1 MRVAPPDLPG
11 AQTTDSPIDRALA
24 LLLANETEA
33 ALRWAAATVERDPSM
48 PSALVIT
55 CRLLEQMGRPEAAVE
70 GFELAVRRAI
80 DGANLPLAVAAIGDL
95 RALGR
100 RRRQATSTT
109 WRAPSAWAPTASTE
123 TEAPPPP
130 LPNFEGFQPLSS
142 FLTGPALTSK
152 ATQIIHAAKRDY
164 DEVAGSEI
172 LLTAPLP
179 LFSAMPKDALR
190 DLVGAFEMIT
200 VPAGHAVIAEG
211 EEGAEAY
218 IVARGELEVLR
229 RDGEEDG
236 KPPIMLARLVSGAL
250 FGEMAL
256 LSRAPRAASVVATR
270 PSILLV
276 AKREALEDVA
286 EGRPEVGVE
295 LAAHCRRRMV
305 ANLGRT
311 SPVLVAVPPQERT
324 MLVERFE
331 TRIFEKGEKL
341 VDAGAGRGGA
351 APRRV
356 GPGRRRGARRRRVG
370 RPRDALAGRDGRR
383 GRARP
388 APQGER
394 GRHRG
399 APDGDAVSPARG
411 VHLAHPG
418 PPGRP
423 PRPLHDG
430 RSAGRRDRASRSTT
444 RRPRWRTTTC
454 SCDFRLRDAGGD
466 HGGRVRARA
475 RARVRARCAGDRP
488 RPAFTAQEARQA
500 RRLAL
505 VIAIVVG
512 FFVLELGG
520 AILADSV
527 VLQADALHLLMDVLA
542 LGVSLFAMRL
552 AVRRPTPRFTYG
564 LRRAEPVAAIFSAVL
579 VLSTTVVHRDRG
591 DRRAARA
598 RGAPGRDHAGGRD
611 DGAARQRPERLAA
624 ARRDRPS
631 PRAPRRPGQPGGA
644 RSGTRPRPRPP

>member
-11 AQTTDSPIDRALA
+11 AQNTDSPIDRALA

-33 ALRWAAATVERDPSM
+33 ALRWAAAAVERAPSM

-95 RALGR
+95 RALGVDVSDDLDALAGAFCQGSDR
-100 RRRQATSTT
+100 L
-109 WRAPSAWAPTASTE
+109 TE

-152 ATQIIHAAKRDY
+152 ATQIVHTAKREY
-164 DEVAGSEI
+164 DDATGSEI

-179 LFSAMPKDALR
+179 LFSAMPKEALR

-200 VPAGHAVIAEG
+200 VPAGHCVIQEG
-211 EEGAEAY
+211 EEGSEAY

-229 RDGEEDG
+229 SGGSEEED

-276 AKREALEDVA
+276 AKREALEAVA
-286 EGRPEVGVE
+286 EGRPEVAVE

-331 TRIFEKGEKL
+331 TRIYEKGEKL
-341 VDAGAGRGGA
+341 VTQGHEAAGLHLVASGQVAVVAHDGEESVMLSSLSPGETVGEVALVLRRKA
-351 APRRV
+351 NADVIAVHPTVTLFLPREEF
-356 GPGRRRGARRRRVG
+356 
-370 RPRDALAGRDGRR
+370 L
-383 GRARP
+383 
-388 APQGER
+388 
-394 GRHRG
+394 
-399 APDGDAVSPARG
+399 SL
-411 VHLAHPG
+411 VHDHPG
-418 PPGRP
+418 V
-423 PRPLHDG
+423 LHG
-430 RSAGRRDRASRSTT
+430 LYMT
-444 RRPRWRTTTC
+444 
-454 SCDFRLRDAGGD
+454 
-466 HGGRVRARA
+466 
-475 RARVRARCAGDRP
+475 
-488 RPAFTAQEARQA
+488 
-500 RRLAL
+500 
-505 VIAIVVG
+505 
-512 FFVLELGG
+512 
-520 AILADSV
+520 
-527 VLQADALHLLMDVLA
+527 
-542 LGVSLFAMRL
+542 
-552 AVRRPTPRFTYG
+552 AVRRDDET
-564 LRRAEPVAAIFSAVL
+564 AVALDNAPAAVADDY
-579 VLSTTVVHRDRG
+579 VL
-591 DRRAARA
+591 
-598 RGAPGRDHAGGRD
+598 
-611 DGAARQRPERLAA
+611 L
-624 ARRDRPS
+624 
-631 PRAPRRPGQPGGA
+631 
-644 RSGTRPRPRPP
+644 

>member
-33 ALRWAAATVERDPSM
+33 ALRWAAATVERAPAT

-70 GFELAVRRAI
+70 GFELSVRRAI

-95 RALGR
+95 RALGVDVR
-100 RRRQATSTT
+100 SHLDAL
-109 WRAPSAWAPTASTE
+109 ASAFCLGSDRLTE

-164 DEVAGSEI
+164 DEAAGSEI

-179 LFSAMPKDALR
+179 LFSAMPKEALR

-200 VPAGHAVIAEG
+200 VPAGHCVIEEG
-211 EEGAEAY
+211 EEGSEAY

-229 RDGEEDG
+229 RSSDDDG

-276 AKREALEDVA
+276 AKREALEAVA
-286 EGRPEVGVE
+286 EGRPEVAVE

-331 TRIFEKGEKL
+331 TRIYEKGEKL
-341 VDAGAGRGGA
+341 VT
-351 APRRV
+351 
-356 GPGRRRGARRRRVG
+356 
-370 RPRDALAGRDGRR
+370 
-383 GRARP
+383 
-388 APQGER
+388 QG
-394 GRHRG
+394 
-399 APDGDAVSPARG
+399 
-411 VHLAHPG
+411 
-418 PPGRP
+418 
-423 PRPLHDG
+423 
-430 RSAGRRDRASRSTT
+430 
-444 RRPRWRTTTC
+444 
-454 SCDFRLRDAGGD
+454 
-466 HGGRVRARA
+466 
-475 RARVRARCAGDRP
+475 
-488 RPAFTAQEARQA
+488 QEATG
-500 RRLAL
+500 LHL
-505 VIAIVVG
+505 VASGQVAVVTHDRD
-512 FFVLELGG
+512 E
-520 AILADSV
+520 SV
-527 VLQADALHLLMDVLA
+527 VLASLSPGETIGEVALVLRRKANADVIAVHPTVTLFLPREEFISLIQDHPGVLHGLYMT
-542 LGVSLFAMRL
+542 
-552 AVRRPTPRFTYG
+552 AVRRDDETAIALDNAP
-564 LRRAEPVAAIFSAVL
+564 AAIA
-579 VLSTTVVHRDRG
+579 
-591 DRRAARA
+591 
-598 RGAPGRDHAGGRD
+598 D
-611 DGAARQRPERLAA
+611 DYLLL
-624 ARRDRPS
+624 
-631 PRAPRRPGQPGGA
+631 
-644 RSGTRPRPRPP
+644 